1 MENATSPAVP
11 QRRTVRTEA
20 AWPPARSAAMPST
33 SAMASSAHCLIAAER
48 QGSFRR
54 ARNY

>member
-20 AWPPARSAAMPST
+20 GWPPARSAAMPST
-33 SAMASSAHCLIAAER
+33 KAMAPSAHRLIAAGREE
-48 QGSFRR
+48 SLRR
-54 ARNY
+54 